1 MKSLEDE
8 LPASGFIRI
17 HKSYIISKN
26 FITSVKKSSVY
37 LDNKTELPV
46 GENYKDRIEELAS
59 KRKFL

>member
-1 MKSLEDE
+1 MNFRL
-8 LPASGFIRI
+8 LALSGYTNHILF
-17 HKSYIISKN
+17 SKN